1 MGLIALAGVI
11 LSIETSVLFHIGQT
25 SLTKT
30 GKFYAKT
37 KYSRTVVPASGQ
49 CFLTKEYNKRK
60 KIQQES
66 VCLCTTADRLNELV
80 QCQLEGTDHKLLHNL
95 TLLDYIRKQVAH

>member
-1 MGLIALAGVI
+1 MGLTALAGVM
-11 LSIETSVLFHIGQT
+11 LSIVTSVLFHTGQT

-30 GKFYAKT
+30 GKVYAKPNTPEGSCQHLDNASQQKNTT
-37 KYSRTVVPASGQ
+37 KG
-49 CFLTKEYNKRK
+49 K

-80 QCQLEGTDHKLLHNL
+80 QCRLEGTDHKLLHNL
-95 TLLDYIRKQVAH
+95 RLLDSIRKQVAR